1 MRAGGSVDVGWMVY
15 LGGYPLFH
23 LIRLAMLTHQRAFR
37 RNACVPFVVDAVMP
51 AGWVLAYRLSDYASS
66 ACVSCWETRDFRVF
80 PIHSAAAC
88 LAAATASSSQR
99 LLKAFSAWPL
109 TQ

>member
-1 MRAGGSVDVGWMVY
+1 MRLDFEMRAGVC

-23 LIRLAMLTHQRAFR
+23 LIRLAMLGTSGLSEG
-37 RNACVPFVVDAVMP
+37 MP